1 MKSRGRRSL
10 RTYFD
15 SLVKQLRLPV
25 PDRWAPLQKL
35 LEAGVSQGV
44 FTAAVA
50 LAGLKGE
57 LRWEGAAGALSRDP
71 GAAAV
76 TLDTVFDLASLTK
89 PLATTLA
96 LMVLAGRGQLDL
108 ATPLGE
114 VLPAAWLPPDKRP
127 LTLRSLLTHRA
138 GLPAWRPFYQEV
150 LAAPPEARPTLLE
163 RLAAATPLEYP
174 PDTATLYSDLGFM
187 LLKAVVES
195 RQR

>member
-1 MKSRGRRSL
+1 M
-10 RTYFD
+10 
-15 SLVKQLRLPV
+15 

-50 LAGLKGE
+50 LVGLKGE
-57 LRWEGAAGALSRDP
+57 LRWEGAAGSLSRDP

-127 LTLRSLLTHRA
+127 LTLAKPPHPPRRAA
-138 GLPAWRPFYQEV
+138 GLAALLPGGAGGPGLRPALPFWRAWPRPRPWNTPRTRQPF
-150 LAAPPEARPTLLE
+150 
-163 RLAAATPLEYP
+163 
-174 PDTATLYSDLGFM
+174 TATWASCCWRRWWRSS
-187 LLKAVVES
+187 AVRPWIGS
-195 RQR
+195 AGRPSTGPWG